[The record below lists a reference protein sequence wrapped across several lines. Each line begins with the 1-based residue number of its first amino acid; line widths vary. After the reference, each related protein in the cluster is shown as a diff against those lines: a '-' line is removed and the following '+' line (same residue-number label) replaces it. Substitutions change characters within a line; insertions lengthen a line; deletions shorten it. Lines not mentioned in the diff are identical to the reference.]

1 MKKLKELLF
10 IPLIMFL
17 VWGAI
22 KIYRIPGQSKGAM
35 APDFVGYMPDGDSLR
50 LSDFKGQL
58 VLLDF
63 WGSWCGPCR
72 QHNSKVVPIY
82 QKYQGVTFQEESNFT
97 IISVGIETNKNRWL
111 AAIKK
116 DNLDWPNHVSDISR
130 LEDHVALA
138 YGIKE
143 IPNTFLIDGKG
154 QIIGVNLSPEK
165 LEEILAKRRQK

>member
-10 IPLIMFL
+10 IPLIIFL

-22 KIYRIPGQSKGAM
+22 KIYRMPGQSNGSI
-35 APDFVGYMPDGDSLR
+35 APDFVGYMPNGDSLR

-72 QHNSKVVPIY
+72 QHNKQLVPLY
-82 QKYQGVTFQEESNFT
+82 KKYQGVRFKNESSFT
-97 IISVGIETNKNRWL
+97 IISVGIETDRNRWL
-111 AAIKK
+111 AAIEK
-116 DNLDWPNHVSDISR
+116 DNLEWSNHVSDIKR
-130 LEDHVALA
+130 LNDHVALA

-143 IPNTFLIDGKG
+143 IPNTFLIDGTGK
-154 QIIGVNLSPEK
+154 IIGVNLLTEK
-165 LEEILAKRRQK
+165 IDEILANRRQN

>member
-17 VWGAI
+17 VWGAL

-35 APDFVGYMPDGDSLR
+35 APDFVGYMADGDSLR

-63 WGSWCGPCR
+63 WGSWCAPCR
-72 QHNSKVVPIY
+72 QHNKEIVPLY
-82 QKYQGVTFQEESNFT
+82 KKYKGVKFQEESNFT
-97 IISVGIETNKNRWL
+97 VISVGIEMDKKRWL

-116 DNLDWPNHVSDISR
+116 DNLEWPNHVSDVTR
-130 LEDHVALA
+130 LKDHVALA

-143 IPNTFLIDGKG
+143 IPNTFLIDGTG
-154 QIIGVNLSPEK
+154 QIIGVNLSTEK
-165 LEEILAKRRQK
+165 LGEILAKRRQK

>member
-1 MKKLKELLF
+1 MKKLKDLLLLPVIF
-10 IPLIMFL
+10 FL
-17 VWGAI
+17 VWGAL

-35 APDFVGYMPDGDSLR
+35 APDFVGYMADGDSLR

-72 QHNSKVVPIY
+72 QHNKELVPFY
-82 QKYQGVTFQEESNFT
+82 KKYQGVSFQEERNFT
-97 IISVGIETNKNRWL
+97 IISVGIETNKKSWL

-116 DNLDWPNHVSDISR
+116 DNLEWKNHISDINR
-130 LEDHVALA
+130 LKDHVALE

-143 IPNTFLIDGKG
+143 IPNTFLIDGTG
-154 QIIGVNLSPEK
+154 QIIGVNLSIEK
-165 LEEILAKRRQK
+165 LDEILAKRRQK

>member
-1 MKKLKELLF
+1 MKKLKELLL

-22 KIYRIPGQSKGAM
+22 KIYRIPGQSQGSM
-35 APDFVGYMPDGDSLR
+35 APNFVGYLPDGDLLR

-72 QHNSKVVPIY
+72 QHNQKLVPIY
-82 QKYQGVTFQEESNFT
+82 KKYQGIKFQDESSFT
-97 IISVGIETNKNRWL
+97 VLSVGIETNKKRWL

-116 DNLDWPNHVSDISR
+116 DNLEWPNHVSDIKR

-143 IPNTFLIDGKG
+143 IPNTFLIDGTGK
-154 QIIGVNLSPEK
+154 IIGVNLSIEK
-165 LEEILAKRRQK
+165 LDEILAKRSQK

>member
-1 MKKLKELLF
+1 MKKLKELLLIPF
-10 IPLIMFL
+10 IIFL

-22 KIYRIPGQSKGAM
+22 KIYRMPGQSKGAV
-35 APDFVGYMPDGDSLR
+35 APDFVGYMADGDSLR

-72 QHNSKVVPIY
+72 QHNKEVVPLY
-82 QKYQGVTFQEESNFT
+82 KKYQGLKFEEESNFT
-97 IISVGIETNKNRWL
+97 VISVGIETNKNRWL

-116 DNLDWPNHVSDISR
+116 DKLEWPNHVSDINR
-130 LEDHVALA
+130 LDDHVALA

-143 IPNTFLIDGKG
+143 IPNTFLIDGMGK
-154 QIIGVNLSPEK
+154 IIGVNLSIEK

>member
-1 MKKLKELLF
+1 MKKLKELLL

-22 KIYRIPGQSKGAM
+22 KIYRIPGQSKGSQ
-35 APDFVGYMPDGDSLR
+35 APDFVGYLANGDSLR

-72 QHNSKVVPIY
+72 QHNKELVPIY
-82 QKYQGVTFQEESNFT
+82 QKYQGVNFQKESNFT
-97 IISVGIETNKNRWL
+97 VISVGIETNRNRWL
-111 AAIKK
+111 AAIKA
-116 DNLDWPNHVSDISR
+116 DALEWPHHVSDIKR
-130 LEDHVALA
+130 LDDHVALA

-143 IPNTFLIDGKG
+143 IPNTFLIDGTG
-154 QIIGVNLSPEK
+154 IIIGVNLSIEK
-165 LEEILAKRRQK
+165 LDEILAKRRQK

>member
-1 MKKLKELLF
+1 MKKFKDLLF

-17 VWGAI
+17 VWGAL

-35 APDFVGYMPDGDSLR
+35 APDFVGYMASGDSLR
-50 LSDFKGQL
+50 LSDFQGQL

-72 QHNSKVVPIY
+72 QHNKELVPLY
-82 QKYQGVTFQEESNFT
+82 KKYQGVKFKKESNFT
-97 IISVGIETNKNRWL
+97 VISVGIEMKKERWL

-116 DNLDWPNHVSDISR
+116 DNLEWPNHVSDIKR
-130 LEDHVALA
+130 LDDHVALA

-143 IPNTFLIDGKG
+143 IPNTFLIDGTG
-154 QIIGVNLSPEK
+154 QIIGVNLSTEK